1 VTWEQILRTM
11 QPYLVRQSGCCKWCG
26 TKFDKI
32 VIDST

>member
-11 QPYLVRQSGCCKWCG
+11 QLYLVRQTGYCKWCG